1 MLILLMSFI
10 KSSATKCVSLNN
22 EPCMIRPFLIN
33 LTHDEIKYYPFLIKL
48 DKYNRNFNPVNDLSM
63 RICVPSKTKDVNV
76 KVFNMITKGNEAKTP
91 AKHNSCD
98 CKYKFIGIYCNS
110 NQKWN
115 NEPCQSK
122 CKNCRTSKIYY
133 KWNPSTCICENGMYL
148 KGIVKDSKIVCD
160 EIIYDVDIVSGNM
173 GGIISTNIRVLLQ

>member
-63 RICVPSKTKDVNV
+63 RMCVPSKTKDVNV
-76 KVFNMITKGNEAKTP
+76 KVFNMIKKGNEAKTP
-91 AKHNSCD
+91 AKHNSSIANTNSLAYIVIQI
-98 CKYKFIGIYCNS
+98 KNGIMNHINVS
-110 NQKWN
+110 
-115 NEPCQSK
+115 
-122 CKNCRTSKIYY
+122 
-133 KWNPSTCICENGMYL
+133 
-148 KGIVKDSKIVCD
+148 VKVVVQAK
-160 EIIYDVDIVSGNM
+160 
-173 GGIISTNIRVLLQ
+173 

>member
-1 MLILLMSFI
+1 MSFI

-63 RICVPSKTKDVNV
+63 RMCVPSKTKDVNV

-91 AKHNSCD
+91 AKHNSSIANTNSSAYIVIQI
-98 CKYKFIGIYCNS
+98 KNGIMNHINVS
-110 NQKWN
+110 
-115 NEPCQSK
+115 
-122 CKNCRTSKIYY
+122 
-133 KWNPSTCICENGMYL
+133 
-148 KGIVKDSKIVCD
+148 VKVVVQAK
-160 EIIYDVDIVSGNM
+160 
-173 GGIISTNIRVLLQ
+173 

>member
-1 MLILLMSFI
+1 MSFI

-63 RICVPSKTKDVNV
+63 RMCVPSKTKDVNV

-91 AKHNSCD
+91 AKHNSSIANTNSLAYIVIQI
-98 CKYKFIGIYCNS
+98 KNGIMNHINVS
-110 NQKWN
+110 
-115 NEPCQSK
+115 
-122 CKNCRTSKIYY
+122 
-133 KWNPSTCICENGMYL
+133 
-148 KGIVKDSKIVCD
+148 VKIVVQAKY
-160 EIIYDVDIVSGNM
+160 IIN
-173 GGIISTNIRVLLQ
+173 GILAHVFVRMVCI